1 VSITPT
7 QLTLRHLRANGYTA
21 EVVEHWNSHARI
33 RQDLFGIIDVLA
45 LCGAETV
52 AVQTT
57 TAANVPARIRKIVDS
72 PNIDAMHQAGW
83 TVRVHGWAKVKN
95 RWVLKRDEVI
105 S

>member
-1 VSITPT
+1 MSITPT

-72 PNIDAMHQAGW
+72 QNIDAMHQAGW